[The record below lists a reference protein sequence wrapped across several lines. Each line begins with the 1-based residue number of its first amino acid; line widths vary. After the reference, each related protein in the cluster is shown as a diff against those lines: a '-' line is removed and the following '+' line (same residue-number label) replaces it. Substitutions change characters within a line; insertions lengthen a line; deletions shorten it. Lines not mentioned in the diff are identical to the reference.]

1 MRSRKQETSSPRWL
15 LAGVQERRGGRLE
28 AALDDLVHHLGG
40 ELLVAAGQVQGHH
53 ADAVLVALQ
62 EALAV
67 ERLQRVGGVELERA
81 EEGLEAELLLVRAV
95 VELADEVHRVLVE
108 GFALVVLVL
117 DEVVELLLEVVEE
130 HGVVV
135 HVLQEVLVRGLA
147 VGLELDLA
155 VRAVEV
161 QHGVELVVAQALV
174 GGRHLGF
181 SSTAAATVPVP
192 VCRPAALGYCCVC
205 DSRVQNSSNPCCT
218 RLTSSGVPMSSKR
231 YRCGTWHL
239 AAMMSA
245 GHAVVVPEVR
255 VARPDHSADQLPVPR
270 VVQEPDDL
278 LGHGALSPGAAV
290 GREAPARTARWP
302 RAVRPSGGA
311 GSGRRRVPSFA
322 TKRSVF
328 SEVEEK

>member
-1 MRSRKQETSSPRWL
+1 MTPEDWFSICLIGAPTSRMLVSAKRHAAAALGQLQGGVDGPADRLHVVFDAEQEAGDQL
-15 LAGVQERRGGRLE
+15 AALALAGVQERRGGRLE
-28 AALDDLVHHLGG
+28 AALDDLVDHLGG

-62 EALAV
+62 EALSV

-117 DEVVELLLEVVEE
+117 DEVVELFLEVVEE

-174 GGRHLGF
+174 GGRHGRLLTGDGVLLDGGV
-181 SSTAAATVPVP
+181 AGAGGCAP
-192 VCRPAALGYCCVC
+192 GYFCVC

-218 RLTSSGVPMSSKR
+218 RLTSSGVPMSSNR

-239 AAMMSA
+239 AAMMS
-245 GHAVVVPEVR
+245 
-255 VARPDHSADQLPVPR
+255 
-270 VVQEPDDL
+270 
-278 LGHGALSPGAAV
+278 
-290 GREAPARTARWP
+290 PAMQ
-302 RAVRPSGGA
+302 
-311 GSGRRRVPSFA
+311 
-322 TKRSVF
+322 
-328 SEVEEK
+328 